1 VLEQIIPDV
10 EAGLSLSEVRAC
22 IKKLQNQVDALKRVP
37 VPASDI
43 EQKVRTYVER
53 LPMPTMGGIG
63 AGEALTVQWPTG
75 LHALMAFLQP
85 DLLVDRLMVEI
96 NRIANTP
103 YPLAERERQI
113 AELEREID
121 RLQRTEEAIV
131 VAMGAPRERGCPP
144 WVVLGVKAVEA
155 RGVRAAA
162 RPTSRASPG
171 TCGCL
176 SFGYSGTSGPRGLAS
191 ASGLP
196 VIFCHATSSAGFTTN
211 VSVAKASAL
220 PIAVLRSSGETLGA
234 NVGTPAGRPTR
245 RSPGSNGVS
254 SPPLPPG
261 ILRIFFAY
269 FIASA
274 FARHRLSY
282 EGQRNHFV
290 VLLIRSFRSC
300 LPDVCTHTRLRASRC

>member
-1 VLEQIIPDV
+1 
-10 EAGLSLSEVRAC
+10 
-22 IKKLQNQVDALKRVP
+22 
-37 VPASDI
+37 
-43 EQKVRTYVER
+43 
-53 LPMPTMGGIG
+53 
-63 AGEALTVQWPTG
+63 
-75 LHALMAFLQP
+75 
-85 DLLVDRLMVEI
+85 
-96 NRIANTP
+96 
-103 YPLAERERQI
+103 
-113 AELEREID
+113 
-121 RLQRTEEAIV
+121 

-196 VIFCHATSSAGFTTN
+196 VIFCHAASSAGFTTN

-300 LPDVCTHTRLRASRC
+300 LPDVCTHTRLRASRCWQAHYRHCRTLLGLIVLGAGGVILAAIKRDWLALGKGHDPPTKR